1 MQTSSGENLTPQVEE
16 GITCVAFK
24 NKLETEKALKNTYAN
39 IHLVFESFYNE
50 K

>member
-24 NKLETEKALKNTYAN
+24 NKLETEKPSKIPTQ
-39 IHLVFESFYNE
+39 IFTSFLRVLQ
-50 K
+50 